1 MELHELLKFTS
12 ITARMNATLDWLEKV
27 HAHERPL
34 QIVAFSNVFAS
45 TIGALLSILGRVR
58 ALVAGFSENTLKICN
73 PDD

>member
-12 ITARMNATLDWLEKV
+12 ITARINATLDWLEKV

-45 TIGALLSILGRVR
+45 TIGALLSILRTSTRFGRPFL
-58 ALVAGFSENTLKICN
+58 AKIL
-73 PDD
+73 